1 MKDFREEE
9 IKELLASYVLGDS
22 TPEETAMVHD
32 LLQSHPELQEE
43 IDSLQ
48 KTLALYPLALP
59 EVELPK
65 ALGDRILAQAQQENQ
80 VNQTI
85 VKNSSLP
92 LKPFLSVIGATL
104 IVVLGGYNYSLQRQ
118 IAQMDRELQE
128 YQSAILKESAL
139 PHALSRQENDNLVS
153 LRGTESNPQSSGSL
167 LLNIE
172 ADTIM
177 ITTQN
182 LDPIEQNQ
190 VYRLWG
196 IVDGK
201 EVYCGEFRPDSQGN
215 SLIELPLD
223 PNMVNPSQIVITLEN
238 SESDLTPQGQ
248 AVMVS
253 YL

>member
-9 IKELLASYVLGDS
+9 IRGLLASYVLGDS
-22 TPEETAMVHD
+22 TPEETSMVHD
-32 LLQSHPELQEE
+32 LLQSHPELQQE
-43 IDSLQ
+43 IESLQ

-128 YQSAILKESAL
+128 YQSAIAL
-139 PHALSRQENDNLVS
+139 LRQSNNNLVS
-153 LRGTESNPQSSGSL
+153 LTGTELNPQSSGSVL
-167 LLNIE
+167 VNTQ
-172 ADTIM
+172 ADKIM
-177 ITTQN
+177 VTTQN
-182 LDPIEQNQ
+182 LSPIEENQ
-190 VYRLWG
+190 VYRVWG
-196 IVDGK
+196 VVDGRII
-201 EVYCGEFRPDSQGN
+201 YCGEFRPDSEGN
-215 SLIELPLD
+215 SLINLPLD
-223 PNMVNPSQIVITLEN
+223 PDILDSSGVIITLEDAN
-238 SESDLTPQGQ
+238 SDLSPQGET
-248 AVMVS
+248 VMVS